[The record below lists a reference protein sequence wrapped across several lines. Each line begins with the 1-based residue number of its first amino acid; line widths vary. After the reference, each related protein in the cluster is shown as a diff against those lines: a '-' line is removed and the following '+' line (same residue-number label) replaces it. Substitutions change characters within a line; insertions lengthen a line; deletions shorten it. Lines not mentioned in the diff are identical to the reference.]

1 MQPVVI
7 TEEAEKEIIN
17 ILTNKNIPKG
27 YGLRVG
33 VKGGRGCAGV
43 NYILGFDQEKE
54 GDMAY
59 YQSDIKIL
67 IKKKELMFLMGLQ
80 VDFYDG
86 ADERGFLF
94 KNSAIPDP
102 TES

>member
-17 ILTNKNIPKG
+17 IITNKNIPSG
-27 YGLRVG
+27 YGLRIG

-43 NYILGFDQEKE
+43 NYILGFDQEQE
-54 GDMAY
+54 GDITY
-59 YQSDIKIL
+59 FQSEIKIL
-67 IKKKELMFLMGLQ
+67 VKKKELMFLMGLQ

-94 KNSAIPDP
+94 KNTAIPDP
-102 TES
+102 AQS

>member
-7 TEEAEKEIIN
+7 TKEAEKEIHD
-17 ILTNKNIPKG
+17 ILTNKNIPDN

-43 NYILGFDQEKE
+43 NYMLGFDTEKE
-54 GDMAY
+54 DDMTY
-59 YQSDIKIL
+59 MQSGIKIL
-67 IKKKELMFLMGLQ
+67 VKKKEMMFLMGLE
-80 VDFYDG
+80 VDFYEG

-94 KNSAIPDP
+94 QNTALPK
-102 TES
+102 

>member
-1 MQPVVI
+1 MEPVVI
-7 TEEAEKEIIN
+7 TKEAEKEIVD
-17 ILTNKNIPKG
+17 ILVNKNIPSG
-27 YGLRVG
+27 YGLRIG

-54 GDMAY
+54 GDLAY
-59 YQSDIKIL
+59 YQSEIKIL
-67 IKKKELMFLMGLQ
+67 VKKKELMFLMGLE

-94 KNSAIPDP
+94 KNTAIPDP
-102 TES
+102 GQS

>member
-1 MQPVVI
+1 MEPVII
-7 TEEAEKEIIN
+7 TREAEKEIID
-17 ILTNKNIPKG
+17 ILANKNIPAD
-27 YGLRVG
+27 YGLRIG

-43 NYILGFDQEKE
+43 NYILGFDKEKE
-54 GDMAY
+54 GDLAY

-102 TES
+102 VHS